1 MKVTALAQRA
11 NGWWTVTVPEVDGA
25 ITQAKR
31 LDQVP
36 AMVADAVSLLE
47 DVPAEEVTV
56 DVRPV
61 LAEAEEAAIAAAL
74 EAGRAAVEAQATASV
89 AMRTAVR
96 NLLPVMPARDVA
108 RVLHVSHQR
117 VSQLS
122 R

>member
-1 MKVTALAQRA
+1 MKVTALAHRA
-11 NGWWTVTVPEVDGA
+11 DGWWTVTVPEVDGA

-47 DVPAEEVTV
+47 DVPVEDITV

-61 LAEAEEAAIAAAL
+61 LEEAEETAVTAAL
-74 EAGRAAVEAQATASV
+74 EAGRAAVEAQATASA
-89 AMRTAVR
+89 AMRAAVR
-96 NLLPVMPARDVA
+96 DLLPVMPARDVA

-117 VSQLS
+117 VSQLA